1 MQQNLIVGD
10 TLSFTTSLPDYPASA
25 GWVLKYRLV
34 PRTAGPSA
42 IDITAS
48 ASGDDH
54 AVSVS
59 ATTTALWA
67 AGEYSWAAWVEKS
80 GERHTVEGWASAD
93 GRYGGGTITLKPD
106 PSVTTAYDGRSQAAK
121 AVDDLR
127 AALATWTATQGHVAE
142 YSIAGRTM
150 KFKAGE
156 DILRL
161 LSYWEVQLQRER
173 AAEAAAKGQASPRR
187 YYLRTS
193 RA

>member
-10 TLSFTTSLPDYPASA
+10 TLSFTTTLADYPASA
-25 GWVLKYRLV
+25 GWSLTYRLV
-34 PRTAGPSA
+34 PRTSGSA
-42 IDITAS
+42 IEIAAS

-54 AVSVS
+54 VVSVS

-67 AGEYSWAAWVEKS
+67 AGEYSWSGYVSKA
-80 GERHTVEGWASAD
+80 GERHTVES
-93 GRYGGGTITLKPD
+93 GTITIKPD
-106 PSVTTAYDGRSQAAK
+106 PGVVAALDGRSQAAK

-127 AALATWTATQGHVAE
+127 AALATYTASSGHVSE

-150 KFKAGE
+150 KFKGSD
-156 DILRL
+156 DILKL
-161 LSYWEVQLQRER
+161 LSYWEIELQRER

-187 YYLRTS
+187 YYLRTG